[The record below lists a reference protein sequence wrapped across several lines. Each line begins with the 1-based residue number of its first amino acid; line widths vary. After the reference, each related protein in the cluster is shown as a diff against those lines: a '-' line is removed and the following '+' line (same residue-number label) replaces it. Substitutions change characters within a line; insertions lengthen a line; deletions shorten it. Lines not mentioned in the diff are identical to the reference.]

1 MSEIGW
7 GNCLFHG
14 LRRWKQRRFRGALV
28 ITKSPNCGFRVHTSD
43 KIPADLES
51 FVPLHPREGWKAWL
65 HKIWFKG
72 RIERRTGEQ

>member
-1 MSEIGW
+1 M
-7 GNCLFHG
+7 
-14 LRRWKQRRFRGALV
+14 